1 MRRDSRPLIHIVP
14 AISFTVQAYRALR
27 GLATPFAVE
36 VVVEDSSCNILLD
49 TFCFP
54 HDIFTSISLASIL
67 PIMLQ
72 VNRALQPGTV
82 DGFRH
87 EGHR

>member
-1 MRRDSRPLIHIVP
+1 MRRDSCPLIHIVP
-14 AISFTVQAYRALR
+14 AISFTVQAYR

>member
-1 MRRDSRPLIHIVP
+1 MRRDSCPLIHIVP
-14 AISFTVQAYRALR
+14 AISFTVQAYR

-54 HDIFTSISLASIL
+54 HDIFTSISLDSIL